1 MEDIMDQRSDRAK
14 KQSNLAHAEW
24 CEKLDQVDLENIA
37 TIREEEKSEDSV
49 IVKPNVLP
57 QHL

>member
-1 MEDIMDQRSDRAK
+1 MDQRSNRAK
-14 KQSNLAHAEW
+14 KQANLAHAVW

-57 QHL
+57 QHE